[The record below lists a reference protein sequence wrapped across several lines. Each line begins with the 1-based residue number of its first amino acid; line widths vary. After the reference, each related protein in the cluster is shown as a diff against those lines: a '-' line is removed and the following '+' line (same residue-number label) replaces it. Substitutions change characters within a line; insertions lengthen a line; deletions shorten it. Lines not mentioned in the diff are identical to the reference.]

1 MKRREFITLLGGTAV
16 VWPLAARAQQSVA
29 TPRIGVLTTLSDKDS
44 EGQLRVAVF
53 RQELQKLGWI
63 EEAISGSS
71 TAGLPVTPNGFGPT
85 PRNWWEW
92 RLQSCWR
99 PTIRR

>member
-1 MKRREFITLLGGTAV
+1 MKRREFITLLGGTAAT
-16 VWPLAARAQQSVA
+16 WPLAARAQQSVA
-29 TPRIGVLTTLSDKDS
+29 TPQIGVLTTLSDKYS

-63 EEAISGSS
+63 EGSNIRFS
-71 TAGLPVTPNGFGPT
+71 IAGLPVTPNGFGPT

-92 RLQSCWR
+92 RLQSFWR
-99 PTIRR
+99 PTTRR